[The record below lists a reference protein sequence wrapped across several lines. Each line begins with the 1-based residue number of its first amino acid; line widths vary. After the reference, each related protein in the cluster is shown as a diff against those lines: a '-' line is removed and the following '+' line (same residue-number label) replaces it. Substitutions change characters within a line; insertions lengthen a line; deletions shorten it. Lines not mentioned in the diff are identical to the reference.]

1 MERGDRKEEE
11 ATRGVTEGKEALSD
25 KAGREMM
32 RATRE
37 VESKGKAVVG
47 PGLTLVKAG
56 AGRRPRPS

>member
-1 MERGDRKEEE
+1 M
-11 ATRGVTEGKEALSD
+11 TEGKEALSD